1 MKPRLRRL
9 MAAVRSSG
17 RATDGS
23 SPGRSAACRRT
34 ACRPYGIHALGGCA
48 GGAPGG
54 WGLGSR
60 MAGNLG
66 IPGGDCRCR
75 GGRGDCAR
83 GGGAAT
89 LSAVVDSWP
98 GHRRRCSALASSMC
112 TVCGMD
118 LSRRWRRTGRS
129 CRPSWRFVLTLIGW
143 PGRDRRSGAAVMKA
157 ATVRVEGRGGIW
169 LVRAPLLLVVS
180 WPAR

>member
-1 MKPRLRRL
+1 MASDPRRTPKSPHTCECESP
-9 MAAVRSSG
+9 ATAPYSG
-17 RATDGS
+17 RAQQRRATDGS

-34 ACRPYGIHALGGCA
+34 ACRPYRIHALGGCA

-54 WGLGSR
+54 RGLGSR

-66 IPGGDCRCR
+66 IPGGDCRSR
-75 GGRGDCAR
+75 GGRSDCAR

-98 GHRRRCSALASSMC
+98 GHRRAARRWPRRMC
-112 TVCGMD
+112 TACGMD

-143 PGRDRRSGAAVMKA
+143 PGRDRG
-157 ATVRVEGRGGIW
+157 
-169 LVRAPLLLVVS
+169 LAPPS
-180 WPAR
+180 